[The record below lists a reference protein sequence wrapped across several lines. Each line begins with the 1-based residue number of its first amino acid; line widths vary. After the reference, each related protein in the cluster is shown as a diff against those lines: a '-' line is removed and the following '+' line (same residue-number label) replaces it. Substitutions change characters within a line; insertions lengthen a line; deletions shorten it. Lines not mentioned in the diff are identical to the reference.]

1 MSVYDIVMVIIFF
14 GAVIFGFRKGLA
26 WQVASLLSIVLSYF
40 VALNFRRPVAA
51 LISAQ
56 EPWNQ
61 FAAML
66 ILFLGTSLVVW
77 TVFASFS
84 RSIKKMNMGGFDRQA
99 GAILGAIKGG
109 ILCMLATV
117 FAVSLFDSTSNMVHN
132 SKSGH
137 YVVSGIRQF
146 ARFTPG
152 ELAPY
157 LQPHIQGFDQAIGPT
172 PTKQPLFNSNKND
185 TTPSTGGFHT
195 GGFQVNQNIGFQG
208 NPGTAPTQVG
218 GGFLNA
224 TTQTQP
230 TTSRYPGQFQTGQFQ
245 TPTTQQSSDTGFGF
259 NRTATNQ
266 TPQTNQNY
274 NRNTPYSQNA
284 PNNPTQENNGNFYST
299 GFGNQQYGNQ
309 NTQPQTNQ
317 NNGQIYQ
324 QPTQN
329 GLGQQQQ
336 GQQRITT
343 GQNGWPEIN
352 TTINAK
358 DLIQRGAETTAEML
372 RRAYESNVQPQ

>member
-1 MSVYDIVMVIIFF
+1 MSVYDIVMLVIFF

-40 VALNFRRPVAA
+40 VAVNFRGPVAA

-84 RSIKKMNMGGFDRQA
+84 RNIKKMNLGGFDRQA
-99 GAILGAIKGG
+99 GAILGGFKGA
-109 ILCMLATV
+109 ILCMLVTV
-117 FAVSLFDSTSNMVHN
+117 FAVSLFQSTSDMVHN
-132 SKSGH
+132 SKSGY

-146 ARFTPG
+146 ARFTPS

-157 LQPHIQGFDQAIGPT
+157 LEPHIQDFDLKIGST
-172 PTKQPLFNSNKND
+172 PTKKPLFDNNAGNSN
-185 TTPSTGGFHT
+185 TGDFQANQNN
-195 GGFQVNQNIGFQG
+195 GFQD
-208 NPGTAPTQVG
+208 NPANTSTQVG
-218 GGFLNA
+218 GGFSNTNVNA
-224 TTQTQP
+224 QP
-230 TTSRYPGQFQTGQFQ
+230 ATSDYPGQFRQFQ
-245 TPTTQQSSDTGFGF
+245 SPTQQSSGAGFGF
-259 NRTATNQ
+259 NRPAT
-266 TPQTNQNY
+266 TTNQNY
-274 NRNTPYSQNA
+274 NSNTPYSQNV
-284 PNNPTQENNGNFYST
+284 PNNQTQQNTGSFYST

-309 NTQPQTNQ
+309 NSQPQTNQ
-317 NNGQIYQ
+317 NNGQFYQ
-324 QPTQN
+324 QPSQN
-329 GLGQQQQ
+329 GFGQQQQ
-336 GQQRITT
+336 QTQPTVTT

-352 TTINAK
+352 TTINTK

-372 RRAYESNVQPQ
+372 RRAYESNVQPR